1 MALADKQAQAF
12 ATRLERARETR
23 RPIAALTSE
32 APGMTLEDGYQ
43 VQRALLRA
51 RTRAGERVVGWKVGL
66 TSAAPRAQ
74 LGIDEPICGFVVA
87 SAVYPDGVAIE
98 TGRLIAPGAEA
109 EIAFLMR
116 EELAGPGVTMNT
128 ALLAIEGVLPALEI
142 VDSRYREWKFKGPDL
157 AADNAA
163 QAGIVVG
170 GRTTALA
177 DLDLPL
183 EGLVWE
189 QNGQVV
195 ATATGAEV
203 GGTPLTSVVWLANKL
218 AEWGLSL
225 HPGDIVLAG
234 AVAKILRPR
243 AGESV
248 RARFTHLG
256 CVSARFV

>member
-1 MALADKQAQAF
+1 MALSDKQVQAF
-12 ATRLERARETR
+12 AARLGKARETR
-23 RPIAALTSE
+23 TPIAPLTDQ
-32 APGMTLEDGYQ
+32 ARGMTVADGYR
-43 VQRALLRA
+43 VQRAMMAA
-51 RTRAGERVVGWKVGL
+51 RTHAGERVVGWKVGL

-74 LGIDEPICGFVVA
+74 IGIYEPICGHVVA
-87 SAVYPDGVAIE
+87 STVYPDGAAIE
-98 TGRLIAPGAEA
+98 TERLIAPGAEA
-109 EIAFLMR
+109 EIAFLIR
-116 EELAGPGVTMNT
+116 DDLAGPGVTLNT
-128 ALLAIEGVLPALEI
+128 ALLAIEGALPALEI
-142 VDSRYREWKFKGPDL
+142 VDSRFREWKFKGPDL

-170 GRTTALA
+170 GRTMPLG

-189 QNGQVV
+189 QNGQVIG
-195 ATATGAEV
+195 TATGAEV

-218 AEWGLSL
+218 GEWGLSL

-234 AVAKILRPR
+234 SLSKILRPR

-256 CVSARFV
+256 SVSARFV